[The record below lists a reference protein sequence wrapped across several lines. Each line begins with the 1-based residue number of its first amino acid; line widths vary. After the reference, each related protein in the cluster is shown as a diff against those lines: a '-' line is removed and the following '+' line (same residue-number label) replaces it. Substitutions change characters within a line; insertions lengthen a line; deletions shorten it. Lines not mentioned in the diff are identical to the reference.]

1 MVKIKFAKSSNKRAN
16 GLYIQEASITSPNCI
31 DSCLQAYGLCKDCI
45 YHMHRSLHLPL
56 KQLCHGW
63 NVATLPTHSNVIQQ
77 MKIVESHETAW
88 RNLSRLSPSL
98 LQWELDQTPNENLCT
113 TAGLTYIF
121 PQR

>member
-1 MVKIKFAKSSNKRAN
+1 MKFVKSSNKRAT
-16 GLYIQEASITSPNCI
+16 GLCIQEPSITSPDCK
-31 DSCLQAYGLCKDCI
+31 DSCPKAYGLCKDCI
-45 YHMHRSLHLPL
+45 YHMHTSVHLPL

-77 MKIVESHETAW
+77 MKIVESRETVW

-98 LQWELDQTPNENLCT
+98 PQWELDQAPNENLCT

-121 PQR
+121 LQR